1 MTSRIQEIV
10 TAAAAGLLLSTAVSV
25 QAQGTYPV
33 RPIRIVVALAPGG
46 GVDTT
51 ARLMGSKYTEAW
63 GQQYVAENRPGA
75 GGTIAA
81 DLVAKAAPDGYTI
94 LVTSV
99 GHAISPVFHKQL
111 SFDVEKSFV
120 AIARYVVAGNAFVVH
135 PSVPVR
141 SIKELIAFA
150 KARPDE
156 LLFSTS
162 GVGGPQHLSLE
173 LFNSMAGTRIV
184 HVPYKGTAPSML
196 DLVGGRVSLSSASLT
211 SASPLEKQ
219 NKLRMLAVVGAKRSA
234 ARPDLPTIAEAGLPG
249 FENDVWYGAF
259 GPAGVPRDVVARLS
273 SESVR
278 ILNQKDVRDKLL
290 SLGLEAAPMN
300 SEEFTAFFRADVAK
314 IAKIARTAGIKP
326 E

>member
-1 MTSRIQEIV
+1 MTSRIKEIV
-10 TAAAAGLLLSTAVSV
+10 TAAAAGLLLSTTVSV

-111 SFDVEKSFV
+111 PFDVEKSFV

>member
-1 MTSRIQEIV
+1 MNRCVKVMTSV
-10 TAAAAGLLLSTAVSV
+10 GVGTLLVSNV
-25 QAQGTYPV
+25 VDAQAQLSYPT

-51 ARLMGSKYTEAW
+51 ARLMGSKYTEVW

-111 SFDVEKSFV
+111 PYDVDKSFV
-120 AIARYVVAGNAFVVH
+120 ALARYVVAGNAFVVH
-135 PSVPVR
+135 PSVPVK

-150 KARPDE
+150 RARPGE

-173 LFNSMAGTRIV
+173 LFNVMAGTRIV

-211 SASPLEKQ
+211 SATPLEKQ
-219 NKLRMLAVVGAKRSA
+219 GKLRMLAVVGAKRSA
-234 ARPDLPTIAEAGLPG
+234 ARPDLPTIAEAGVAG

-259 GPAGVPRDVVARLS
+259 GPAAMPREVVARLS
-273 SESVR
+273 GESVR
-278 ILNQKDVRDKLL
+278 ILNQKDIRDKLL
-290 SLGLEAAPMN
+290 SVGLEAAPMTT
-300 SEEFTAFFRADVAK
+300 EEFTAFFRADLAK
-314 IAKIARTAGIKP
+314 IAKIAKTAGIKP

>member
-1 MTSRIQEIV
+1 MRRRIEGMGTAAIAGV
-10 TAAAAGLLLSTAVSV
+10 LLTIAAAA
-25 QAQGTYPV
+25 QAQGTYPT

-63 GQQYVAENRPGA
+63 GQQHVAENRPGA

-111 SFDVEKSFV
+111 SYDVDKSFV
-120 AIARYVVAGNAFVVH
+120 ALARYVVAGNAFVVH
-135 PSVPVR
+135 PSVPVK
-141 SIKELIAFA
+141 SIRELIAFA
-150 KARPDE
+150 KARPGE

-162 GVGGPQHLSLE
+162 GVGGPQHLTLE

-211 SASPLEKQ
+211 SATPLEKQ
-219 NKLRMLAVVGAKRSA
+219 GKLRMLAVVGAKRSA
-234 ARPDLPTIAEAGLPG
+234 ARPDLPTVAEAGVPG
-249 FENDVWYGAF
+249 FENDIWYGAF
-259 GPAGVPRDVVARLS
+259 GPAGMPRDVVAKLS

-290 SLGLEAAPMN
+290 SVGLEAAPMN
-300 SEEFTAFFRADVAK
+300 TDEFTAFFRADVAK
-314 IAKIARTAGIKP
+314 IAKIAKTAGIKP

>member
-1 MTSRIQEIV
+1 MTHRIEGIV
-10 TAAAAGLLLSTAVSV
+10 TVTLVGLLLAATGTV

-81 DLVAKAAPDGYTI
+81 DVVAKSAPDGYTI

-99 GHAISPVFHKQL
+99 GHAISPVFHRQL
-111 SFDVEKSFV
+111 PYDVDKSFV

-141 SIKELIAFA
+141 SIRELIAFA

-173 LFNSMAGTRIV
+173 LFNSLAGTRIV

-234 ARPDLPTIAEAGLPG
+234 ARPDLPTIAEAGVPG

-259 GPAGVPRDVVARLS
+259 GPAGIPRDVVAKLS

-314 IAKIARTAGIKP
+314 IAKIAKTAGIKP